1 MRKFLSI
8 LFVCIIA
15 LSMCSCN
22 DNQNTENEL
31 NNQITIN
38 TINDIRHSYNKASK
52 QHSIFF
58 GLLDSNKNYTAM
70 SGVATITISDMSDN
84 QLYSQDITFEE
95 KDFFERS
102 TS

>member
-38 TINDIRHSYNKASK
+38 TINDIRHNYNKASK